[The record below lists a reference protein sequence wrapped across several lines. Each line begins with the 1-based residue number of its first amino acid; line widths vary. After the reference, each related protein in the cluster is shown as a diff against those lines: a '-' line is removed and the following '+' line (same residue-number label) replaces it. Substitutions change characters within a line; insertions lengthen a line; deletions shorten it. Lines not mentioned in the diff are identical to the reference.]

1 MRIVFSTT
9 DVHPRDRFEFW
20 HDVACRNIVMH
31 DCVPESRLAFEAE
44 MQTGSLAEI
53 SLISFKSSPMECART
68 AHHAARATD
77 DRLFCCRLLS
87 GRVVVEQNCRE
98 VMLEAGDVTLLDPL
112 LPYTAKYSAPT
123 SMLVLKIP
131 RVALEARAGKT
142 LQMVARSVKPSEGE
156 GALTSSFL
164 AMLPDHVDRTQP
176 ATAEIVSSQALDL
189 IALSLTHMMGAGKP
203 KVSSSYALN
212 LMRVRAAIETGLPDS
227 TLDPAAVAAGAG
239 ISVRHANAVLAREG
253 TSITRLIQMRRLAR
267 CRRAL
272 EDQSQVHRTVS
283 EIAYGWG
290 FSDMTHFG
298 RSFRAAFGMLPSEL
312 RASVKGR
319 RCGYVGGDFS
329 PTRKTSTRSF

>member
-1 MRIVFSTT
+1 MRIVLSTT
-9 DVHPRDRFEFW
+9 DVHPRDRFEYW
-20 HDVACRNIVMH
+20 HDVVCQNIAME
-31 DCVPESRLAFEAE
+31 DSVPECRLAFEAE

-53 SLISFKSSPMECART
+53 SLIRFKNSPMESART
-68 AHHAARATD
+68 ARHAARAID
-77 DRLFCCRLLS
+77 DKLFCCGLLS
-87 GRVVVEQNCRE
+87 GQVTVEQNGRE

-112 LPYTAKYSAPT
+112 LPYTAKRSAPT
-123 SMLVLKIP
+123 RMLVLKIP
-131 RVALEARAGKT
+131 RVALEARVGKT

-164 AMLPDHVDRTQP
+164 AMLPDYANRTQP
-176 ATAEIVSSQALDL
+176 ATAEIVSSQTLDL
-189 IALSLTHMMGAGKP
+189 IALSLTHMTGASRP
-203 KVSSSYALN
+203 KVSSSHALN
-212 LMRVRAAIETGLPDS
+212 LMRVRAAIETRLPDP
-227 TLDPAAVAAGAG
+227 TLDPAAVAAGAA

-253 TSITRLIQMRRLAR
+253 TSITRLMQTSRLAR

-319 RCGYVGGDFS
+319 RCGYMGGDFS
-329 PTRKTSTRSF
+329 PARKTSTRAF

>member
-1 MRIVFSTT
+1 MRKLFSTT
-9 DVHPRDRFEFW
+9 DVHPRNRFEYW
-20 HDVACRNIVMH
+20 HDVACQNIVTT
-31 DCVPESRLAFEAE
+31 DNAPERRLAFEAE

-53 SLISFKSSPMECART
+53 SLISFKMSPMEAVRT

-77 DRLFCCRLLS
+77 DRLLCFRPLS
-87 GRVVVEQNCRE
+87 GQLMVEQNGRE

-112 LPYTAKYSAPT
+112 LPYTAKYPAPT
-123 SMLVLKIP
+123 SALILKIP

-142 LQMVARSVKPSEGE
+142 LQMVARSLKSSEGE

-164 AMLPDHVDRTQP
+164 AMLPDHADRMPP
-176 ATAEIVSSQALDL
+176 ATAEIVSSQTLDL
-189 IALSLTHMMGAGKP
+189 IALSLTHMMGAGRP
-203 KVSSSYALN
+203 KVSSSHALS
-212 LMRVRAAIETGLPDS
+212 LMRVRAAIETRLPDP

-239 ISVRHANAVLAREG
+239 ISVRHANAVLSREG
-253 TSITRLIQMRRLAR
+253 TSITRLIQTRRLAR

-290 FSDMTHFG
+290 FSDITHFG
-298 RSFRAAFGMLPSEL
+298 RRFREAFGMLPSEF

-319 RCGYVGGDFS
+319 RCGYMGGDFS
-329 PTRKTSTRSF
+329 PTQKTSTPAF